1 MTQQEWENASEEE
14 RTAEYERC
22 KDMYYMYNTYFKRP
36 NDTVLTKEYFDNV
49 QGFTVLRGRNNREFN
64 PIIAD
69 GGDLNNKIE
78 WRKKPENGSA
88 YDGNALNRFTEDW
101 DESYHIPISL
111 LKTNQELYFQLIEQR
126 KQHFEKL
133 HSMFKLT
140 ISDKVVGKV
149 WLTSTVDDN
158 DKGFNF
164 KQMWMD
170 EHTDKNK

>member
-1 MTQQEWENASEEE
+1 MTQQEWENASKEE

-22 KDMYYMYNTYFKRP
+22 KDMTYMYNTYFKRP
-36 NDTVLTKEYFDNV
+36 NDPVLTKEDFDNV
-49 QGFTVLRGRNNREFN
+49 QGFTMLRARNNRPFN
-64 PIIAD
+64 P
-69 GGDLNNKIE
+69 
-78 WRKKPENGSA
+78 
-88 YDGNALNRFTEDW
+88 
-101 DESYHIPISL
+101 YHIPISL
-111 LKTNQELYFQLIEQR
+111 LKTNQELYFQLVEQR

-149 WLTSTVDDN
+149 WLTSTVDNN